1 MYSVSSKDWRW
12 GKRGSKEPLYLGGF
26 QFFGNGPV
34 RDRLVE
40 KRMTLVMA
48 APNLVA
54 LRAWM
59 GRGDDGIISRTDV
72 GILGQRAPH
81 PQGDSVRQGVWMLL
95 FVVVVVVVTMF
106 MDRKPS
112 GVQVDR

>member
-1 MYSVSSKDWRW
+1 
-12 GKRGSKEPLYLGGF
+12 
-26 QFFGNGPV
+26 
-34 RDRLVE
+34 
-40 KRMTLVMA
+40 MA

-106 MDRKPS
+106 MDRMARHGMS
-112 GVQVDR
+112 GLSWQRQSTSAQWARCSARGLSLLVLPTPWFWSRQDIAH